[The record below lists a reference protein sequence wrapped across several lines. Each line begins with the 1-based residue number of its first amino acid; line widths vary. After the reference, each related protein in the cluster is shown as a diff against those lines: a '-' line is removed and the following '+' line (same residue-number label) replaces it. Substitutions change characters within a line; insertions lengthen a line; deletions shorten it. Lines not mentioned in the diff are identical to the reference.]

1 MFKELDEKP
10 FFKAERVVKKVDN
23 NQSRPVEVKMN
34 NSVVVSEFLRKS

>member
-23 NQSRPVEVKMN
+23 NQSRQQTHQNATDNLK
-34 NSVVVSEFLRKS
+34 SEPP